1 MPSNHANWYRYLPVI
16 ILPRCLHVVGGFFF
30 LKLNTSI
37 CVPPKKQQQ
46 KPAVH
51 HVECSKIQGFC
62 STRTNTEILHVPS
75 PVAGHTK
82 YSTRKS
88 HGKSALRGAKARPD
102 FILLNSL

>member
-1 MPSNHANWYRYLPVI
+1 MQIGIGTYQLSSYQDAYMLLVF
-16 ILPRCLHVVGGFFF
+16 FFF

-75 PVAGHTK
+75 PVAGHTR